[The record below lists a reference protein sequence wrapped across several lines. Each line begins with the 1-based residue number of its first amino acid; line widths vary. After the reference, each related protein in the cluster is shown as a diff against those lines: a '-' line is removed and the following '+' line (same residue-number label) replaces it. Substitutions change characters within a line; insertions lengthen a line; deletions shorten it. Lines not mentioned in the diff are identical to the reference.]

1 MKLIA
6 EIVFSQGSSSGF
18 AYDYNKTYIKK
29 LETYYNNPK
38 HAEYTL
44 PQDSFVSAD
53 NPFKINGG
61 TSSTFWVDSRTIDSG
76 GRTSHTRTENTYVC
90 FAFCKKGDILSID
103 YDGNSTHEYH
113 STLTIIPVR
122 K

>member
-1 MKLIA
+1 M
-6 EIVFSQGSSSGF
+6 VFSQGSGGSF
-18 AYDYNKTYIKK
+18 AYDYNKTYVKELK
-29 LETYYNNPK
+29 TYYTHPK

-53 NPFKINGG
+53 NSFKINGG
-61 TSSTFWVDSRTIDSG
+61 ASSTFWVDSRTIDSG
-76 GRTSHTRTENTYVC
+76 GHTSHSRTDNTYVC

-103 YDGNSTHEYH
+103 YDGNSTHSYR
-113 STLTIIPVR
+113 STLTITPVR